1 MYFEKI
7 HVIKPSSGSL
17 ANSEVYIIGINKKN
31 HLSENNKKVL
41 FDVLEKID
49 IDKSLFN
56 NFPDKFIEEMAEL
69 SNMFISLQ
77 EEYLNRSYFYY
88 DNPKIFDKDKFDYM
102 YDAKQKYAQKWI
114 TDNNLKLIDK
124 PL

>member
-7 HVIKPSSGSL
+7 HIIKPSSGSL
-17 ANSEVYIIGINKKN
+17 ANSEVYIIGINKKY

-49 IDKSLFN
+49 MDKSLFN
-56 NFPDKFIEEMAEL
+56 NFSDNFIEEIAEL
-69 SNMFISLQ
+69 SNMFIRLQ

-88 DNPKIFDKDKFDYM
+88 DNPKILDKDKYDYIN
-102 YDAKQKYAQKWI
+102 DAKQKYAQKWI
-114 TDNNLKLIDK
+114 TDNNFKLIR
-124 PL
+124 L